1 MRIFIDTDV
10 LLDVLLGREAYLSN
24 SSFVLDWAER
34 NPGMAAVSWHGLAN
48 IHYLS
53 KDGGEAFIAELL
65 RFAEIPRTGTE
76 HMLKALEMKFS
87 DLEDAMQASA
97 ALLFRADYIVTRN
110 ARDFRKSMVKAITP
124 AEFSELPEA
133 N

>member
-10 LLDVLLGREAYLSN
+10 LLDVLLGRKPHLSQ
-24 SSFVLDWAER
+24 SSVVVDWAER
-34 NPGMAAVSWHGLAN
+34 NPGSASVSWHGLAN

-53 KDGGEAFIAELL
+53 KDGAEAFIADLL

-76 HMLKALEMKFS
+76 SMLEALEMKFS
-87 DLEDAMQASA
+87 DLEDAMQVSA
-97 ALLFRADYIVTRN
+97 ALLFKANVIVTRN
-110 ARDFRKSMVKAITP
+110 VRDFRNSKVKAITP

-133 N
+133 L